1 MVEPCTILAGV
12 DVDDLDP
19 DPLHQLAAWIEA
31 ARAGGDPM
39 PDAMCLATAG
49 SDGAPAA
56 RMVLLRGLD
65 DDLVFYTDYGSD
77 KAADL
82 EANPRAAVVLLFY
95 APAHRQVRVTG
106 TVARSGAA
114 ESDRYWANRPLAS
127 RQSALVS
134 RQSTVI
140 ASRRVLEEAIE
151 ALGDD
156 ADPPRPDRWGG
167 YRLTPATVEFWEEG
181 VARLHDRLRYRR
193 MAGSWQVD
201 RLSP

>member
-1 MVEPCTILAGV
+1 M
-12 DVDDLDP
+12 DVDDLDQ
-19 DPLHQLAAWIEA
+19 DPLRQLAAWLAA

-39 PDAMCLATAG
+39 PDAMCVATAG

-82 EANPRAAVVLLFY
+82 EANPRAAAVLLFHS
-95 APAHRQVRVTG
+95 PIRRQVRVTG
-106 TVARSGAA
+106 TVARAGVA

-127 RQSALVS
+127 RRSALAS
-134 RQSTVI
+134 HQSTVI
-140 ASRRVLEEAIE
+140 GDRRVLEAAVE
-151 ALGDD
+151 ALDED
-156 ADPPRPDRWGG
+156 PDPPRPERWGG
-167 YRLTPATVEFWEEG
+167 YRLKPVTVEFWEEG

-193 MAGSWQVD
+193 KGGGLKGGGWKVE

>member
-1 MVEPCTILAGV
+1 MEAEE
-12 DVDDLDP
+12 LDP
-19 DPLHQLAAWIEA
+19 DPLRQLAAWIEA

-49 SDGAPAA
+49 RDGAPAA

-82 EANPRAAVVLLFY
+82 EANQRAAAVLHFRS
-95 APAHRQVRVTG
+95 PVHRQVRVSG
-106 TVARSGAA
+106 TVTRAGAA

-127 RQSALVS
+127 RHSALAS
-134 RQSTVI
+134 HQSSVI
-140 ASRRVLEEAIE
+140 TSRRELEAAVE
-151 ALGDD
+151 ALAGDP
-156 ADPPRPDRWGG
+156 DPPRPERWGG
-167 YRLTPATVEFWEEG
+167 YRLTPVTVELWEEG
-181 VARLHDRLRYRR
+181 TARLHDRLRYRR
-193 MAGSWQVD
+193 TPAGWKVE